1 MERTLIKDLR
11 TFTGN
16 EAYLAGFIKNIRE
29 FKQFRFLFVQD
40 RSDTGQVV
48 LPNEIYPQRI
58 GYEDVVGI
66 KGVVIDQPK
75 SKHGGL
81 EVLAKSIEFLSR
93 GRGGSCFN
101 PKDEAELNIETLLDR
116 RTASLRLTNNQIIF
130 STQSDIIRS
139 LSQYLHKNGFI
150 EVKTPKIITS
160 ALEGGANLFEVNYFE
175 KRAHLSQSPQ
185 LYHQMLMAS
194 FERVFEIGPCFRA
207 EDYATSRHINEF
219 TSLDAQIG
227 FIKDHYEIMNL
238 LESLLSSLQNPH
250 LIVPNPIPGMSYKEA
265 VKITNKG
272 NGGKLSG
279 EDKRVLG
286 EVAKGKYCSDFL
298 FLHGFPKEIT
308 NFYVMPDEE
317 NQTRSFKLIYKGQ
330 EICTGGQRINDYG
343 QLLNSMTQR
352 RINPDEF
359 RDYLEAFKCGI
370 PPHGGFCIGLNRLT
384 SLILDVDNVKRA
396 VLFPRDPKR
405 LTP

>member
-1 MERTLIKDLR
+1 MKRTLIKDLR
-11 TFTGN
+11 TVVGN

-40 RSDTGQVV
+40 RSDTSQVV

-93 GRGGSCFN
+93 GREGSCFN

-139 LSQYLHKNGFI
+139 LSQYLHENGFI

-160 ALEGGANLFEVNYFE
+160 ALDGGANLFEVNYFG

-227 FIKDHYEIMNL
+227 FIKDHYEIMDL
-238 LESLLSSLQNPH
+238 LESSLSSLQNPQ
-250 LIVPNPIPGMSYKEA
+250 LMVPNPIPRMSYKEA
-265 VKITNKG
+265 VKTLSKHKDNILLLKKANGAIIVHRHTNQVSVG
-272 NGGKLSG
+272 HPRHDVSG
-279 EDKRVLG
+279 VQAR
-286 EVAKGKYCSDFL
+286 
-298 FLHGFPKEIT
+298 
-308 NFYVMPDEE
+308 
-317 NQTRSFKLIYKGQ
+317 
-330 EICTGGQRINDYG
+330 
-343 QLLNSMTQR
+343 
-352 RINPDEF
+352 
-359 RDYLEAFKCGI
+359 
-370 PPHGGFCIGLNRLT
+370 
-384 SLILDVDNVKRA
+384 
-396 VLFPRDPKR
+396 
-405 LTP
+405 

>member
-1 MERTLIKDLR
+1 MKRTLIKDLR
-11 TFTGN
+11 TFAGN
-16 EAYLAGFIKNIRE
+16 EVYLAGFIKNIRE

-40 RSDTGQVV
+40 RSDTSQVV

-93 GRGGSCFN
+93 GREGSCFN

-130 STQSDIIRS
+130 LTQSDIIRS

-175 KRAHLSQSPQ
+175 KRTHLSQSPQ

-227 FIKDHYEIMNL
+227 FIKDHYEIMDL
-238 LESLLSSLQNPH
+238 LESSLSSLQNPH
-250 LIVPNPIPGMSYKEA
+250 LIVPNPLPRMSYKEA

-272 NGGKLSG
+272 NGGRLSG

-286 EVAKGKYCSDFL
+286 DVAKEKYCSDFL
-298 FLHGFPKEIT
+298 FLHGFPREIT

-330 EICTGGQRINDYG
+330 EICTGGQRINDYS
-343 QLLNSMTQR
+343 QLLNSMTQKGV
-352 RINPDEF
+352 NPDEF

>member
-1 MERTLIKDLR
+1 MKRTLIKDLKN
-11 TFTGN
+11 FIGS
-16 EAYLAGFIKNIRE
+16 EAYLEGFIKNIRE

-40 RSDTGQVV
+40 RSNTSQVV
-48 LPNEIYPQRI
+48 LPNEVYPQRI

-66 KGVVIDQPK
+66 KGLVIDQPK

-81 EVLAKSIEFLSR
+81 EVLAKSIDFLSR
-93 GRGGSCFN
+93 GKEGSCFN
-101 PKDEAELNIETLLDR
+101 PKDEPDLNIETMLDKR
-116 RTASLRLTNNQIIF
+116 ASSLRLDNNQTIF
-130 STQSDIIRS
+130 LTQSIIIGS
-139 LSQYLHKNGFI
+139 LSRYLYENGFV

-160 ALEGGANLFEVNYFE
+160 ALEGGANLFEVNYFG
-175 KRAHLSQSPQ
+175 KSAYLSQSPQ

-219 TSLDAQIG
+219 TSLDAQMG

-238 LESLLSSLQNPH
+238 LESTLSSIQDLQLN
-250 LIVPNPIPGMSYKEA
+250 VPESIPQISYKEA
-265 VKITNKG
+265 IKVINKD
-272 NGGKLSG
+272 NGIKLSG

-286 EVAKGKYCSDFL
+286 DVAREKYSSDFL
-298 FLHGFPKEIT
+298 FIYGFPKEIT

-317 NQTRSFKLIYKGQ
+317 DQTRSFKLVYKGQ
-330 EICTGGQRINDYG
+330 EICTGGQRINDYN
-343 QLLNSMTQR
+343 QLLNSMTQKG
-352 RINPDEF
+352 INPDEF
-359 RDYLEAFKCGI
+359 KDYLEAFKCGI

-384 SLILDVDNVKRA
+384 SLILGLDNVKRA
-396 VLFPRDPKR
+396 VLFPRDTKR